1 MIIFITFA
9 KIKEPSGKELVIL
22 PFYILLF
29 PARQIH
35 DLHNHINNADL
46 FAQKKIM
53 KILLISPAT
62 DATKRTNKGLMMPQL
77 ALYILAGLT
86 PKEHEV
92 KIIEEEVESIDL
104 EQECDLIGISTMT
117 ANSNRAYE
125 LCEEFKKRGKT
136 VVLGGVHPT
145 ILPEE
150 ALQHADAVVTGEAEG
165 VWETLITDFLNN
177 NLKSKYHN
185 PVPDL
190 GKYIPKD
197 YSRILNKRLFNLI
210 PIMTSRG
217 CPYNCDFCCVTDLFG
232 KKIRHV
238 PVENVVRDI
247 KESGAKN
254 FIFLDDNII
263 GHARYAKELFR
274 AIKPLKIKWVG
285 QASISLLVKDDE
297 LMQLAADSGCKSLFF
312 GIESVSEEQIK
323 SMRKSFNE
331 IELLESALKKIK
343 KMGILIHASMVF
355 GFDNDTRATFKET
368 VKFLMRNKV
377 STVSF
382 NVLTPYPGTKVY
394 DELKKENRLTTTNWK
409 YYDHNTVV
417 FKPKNMTGY
426 ELQIGKV
433 NARKKFYTIFSV
445 LNRLRG
451 NLYSPII
458 YFATNYGHMKQVK
471 VEARRIRK
479 LKSELFEVR

>member
-1 MIIFITFA
+1 
-9 KIKEPSGKELVIL
+9 
-22 PFYILLF
+22 
-29 PARQIH
+29 
-35 DLHNHINNADL
+35 
-46 FAQKKIM
+46 M
-53 KILLISPAT
+53 KILLISPTADT
-62 DATKRTNKGLMMPQL
+62 EKRTNKGLMMPQL

-86 PKEHEV
+86 PKQHEV
-92 KIIEEEVESIDL
+92 QIIEEETELVDL
-104 EQECDLIGISTMT
+104 EQDCDLIGISCMT
-117 ANSNRAYE
+117 ANISRAYE
-125 LCEEFKKRGKT
+125 LCREFKSRGKT

-145 ILPEE
+145 ILPDEVLE
-150 ALQHADAVVTGEAEG
+150 HADSVVVGEAEG
-165 VWETLITDFLNN
+165 VWETLLEDVQNN
-177 NLKSKYHN
+177 ELKRRYHN
-185 PVPDL
+185 PIPDL
-190 GKYIPKD
+190 AKYIPKD
-197 YSRILNKRLFNLI
+197 FSRILKRRLYNLI

-232 KKIRHV
+232 KKMRHV

-263 GHARYAKELFR
+263 GNAKYAKELFR
-274 AIKPLKIKWVG
+274 AIKPLKIRWVG

-312 GIESVSEEQIK
+312 GIESVEEEHLK
-323 SMRKSFNE
+323 SMRKAFNE

-355 GFDNDTRATFKET
+355 GFDNDTKATFKET
-368 VKFLMRNKV
+368 VKFLIKNKV

-382 NVLTPYPGTKVY
+382 NILTPYPGTKVY
-394 DELKKENRLTTTNWK
+394 DDMKKENRLTTTDWK

-433 NARKKFYTIFSV
+433 NARRKFYTVFSV
-445 LNRLRG
+445 LRRLRG
-451 NLYSPII
+451 NLYSPVI

-471 VEARRIRK
+471 VEARRIAS
-479 LKSELFEVR
+479 LKSVLFEKG